1 MSYYSRKLG
10 GIGYAIGYIR
20 QTQEIRNNAANAKQ
34 KQEIQKKKDKAA
46 QSATLDKTIG
56 NSAFSL
62 GGVSAMPV
70 INKLISIGKKLK
82 NIKNTQGE
90 NENENAEEPQN
101 EEGETY
107 NADEE
112 PQDFEEDFEDFEPDV
127 ETDIAPTPMT
137 DAELEQFSDP
147 FTRESE
153 NVRGNLR
160 FGDTETS
167 NMPDEADISELPE
180 TEPEDLSFL
189 QNTLSNSVFGKQ
201 PPKTIF
207 KPSGSEGAGD
217 SNVEVET
224 GGNDVGVEL
233 NPDTLEPLGESKIE
247 TFENIPEADDDFQ
260 NILNMANKTGSFAPE
275 AEIVGGNT
283 QNITG
288 TVSIESVEPAEPAE
302 PDGFETIDE
311 DALDADDYGPSN
323 LTEGGYDI
331 QRFTRS
337 GEDMANQ
344 QFGGDSTIARL
355 GGGNEESPA
364 DGIEGLDD
372 AESVFSP
379 DRISSQS
386 DIGNMADVGD
396 VGTEVGTEAAEV
408 GTETAEV
415 GAEVA
420 GETALDTAA
429 ASADAIAGSTAAVP
443 FVDIATATIG
453 AVLTTAAIGVGIG
466 LGVKN
471 LVDSNAANKQVVS
484 QPDNTQP
491 NNNIL
496 SYVGAESENY
506 LNH

>member
-10 GIGYAIGYIR
+10 GIGYAINYIR
-20 QTQEIRNNAANAKQ
+20 QKQEIRNNTANAKQ
-34 KQEIQKKKDKAA
+34 EQEIQKKKDKAA
-46 QSATLDKTIG
+46 QSETLDKTIG

-62 GGVSAMPV
+62 GGVSALPV

-82 NIKNTQGE
+82 NIKNTEGE

-107 NADEE
+107 NDYEE
-112 PQDFEEDFEDFEPDV
+112 PQDFEDIEDFETE
-127 ETDIAPTPMT
+127 IGPTPMS
-137 DAELEQFSDP
+137 DAELEQFNDP
-147 FTRESE
+147 FLRESE

-167 NMPDEADISELPE
+167 NMPDEADVSELPE
-180 TEPEDLSFL
+180 TEPEDLNFL
-189 QNTLSNSVFGKQ
+189 QNTLSNTVFGKQ
-201 PPKTIF
+201 APKKIF

-217 SNVEVET
+217 SNVEGET
-224 GGNDVGVEL
+224 GGNDVGIEL
-233 NPDTLEPLGESKIE
+233 NPNTLEPIGESKIE
-247 TFENIPEADDDFQ
+247 TFDNIPEADDDFQ

-283 QNITG
+283 RNITG
-288 TVSIESVEPAEPAE
+288 TVSIESIESAEPTEPLE

-311 DALDADDYGPSN
+311 DQLDFNDYGPSN
-323 LTEGGYDI
+323 LTEGGYDL

-337 GEDMANQ
+337 GQDMANQ

-355 GGGNEESPA
+355 GGGNQESPA
-364 DGIEGLDD
+364 DGVEGLDD
-372 AESVFSP
+372 TESVFSP
-379 DRISSQS
+379 DRISS
-386 DIGNMADVGD
+386 DIGNMGDVETEVD
-396 VGTEVGTEAAEV
+396 VGTETAEV

-415 GAEVA
+415 GTDVGVIA

-429 ASADAIAGSTAAVP
+429 VSADVVAGATAAVP
-443 FVDIATATIG
+443 FVDIATAVVG
-453 AVLTTAAIGVGIG
+453 AVLTTASIGVGIG

-471 LVDSNAANKQVVS
+471 LIDSNAANKQVVS
-484 QPDNTQP
+484 QPNNTQP
-491 NNNIL
+491 NNIL

>member
-20 QTQEIRNNAANAKQ
+20 QTQEIRDNAEKAKQ
-34 KQEIQKKKDKAA
+34 EQEIQKKKDKAA
-46 QSATLDKTIG
+46 QSETLDKTIG

-82 NIKNTQGE
+82 NIKN
-90 NENENAEEPQN
+90 AEEPQN

-107 NADEE
+107 NAGEETYNTDEA
-112 PQDFEEDFEDFEPDV
+112 PQDFEDFEPDV
-127 ETDIAPTPMT
+127 ETDIGPTPMT
-137 DAELEQFSDP
+137 DAELEQFNDP

-180 TEPEDLSFL
+180 TETDPENLSFL
-189 QNTLSNSVFGKQ
+189 QNTLSNTLFGKQ

-207 KPSGSEGAGD
+207 KPSGSEGAGN
-217 SNVEVET
+217 SNVEGET
-224 GGNDVGVEL
+224 GGSDVGVEL
-233 NPDTLEPLGESKIE
+233 NPDTLEPLGETKVSN
-247 TFENIPEADDDFQ
+247 FDNIPEADDDFQ
-260 NILNMANKTGSFAPE
+260 NILNMANRTGQYAPE
-275 AEIVGGNT
+275 AEIVGGDT
-283 QNITG
+283 RNITG
-288 TVSIESVEPAEPAE
+288 TISIESVERIEPAE
-302 PDGFETIDE
+302 PDDGFETIDE
-311 DALDADDYGPSN
+311 DALDAGDYGPNN
-323 LTEGGYDI
+323 LTEGGYDL

-337 GEDMANQ
+337 GKDMANQ
-344 QFGGDSTIARL
+344 QFGGDSTIGRL
-355 GGGNEESPA
+355 GNNEEAPA

-415 GAEVA
+415 GGVIA

-429 ASADAIAGSTAAVP
+429 ASADVIAGSTIAVP
-443 FVDIATATIG
+443 FVDIATAVVG
-453 AVLTTAAIGVGIG
+453 AVLTTAAIGVGVG

-471 LVDSNAANKQVVS
+471 LVDSNAANKTFS
-484 QPDNTQP
+484 QQNTTQP
-491 NNNIL
+491 NNIL
-496 SYVGAESENY
+496 SYVGAQSENY